1 MEFCFDKIKW
11 GLPFTFAVGVFTQA
25 FGQEQRPNLVYIF
38 ADQYRL
44 NALSLW
50 SNPAYRNVL
59 STVGDPVHTPN
70 LDRLAKQGVVF
81 SRACSTCPLS
91 SPHRAMLMTGMFPE
105 KNGVDTNCFK
115 GKNLYNLQEGKII
128 NSFQGLL
135 DNLDKLTY
143 SSYICELIDICAEEG
158 EVNGNLLRRSAER
171 SRIDYGDSHGQ
182 YQETRIDAET
192 TF

>member
-115 GKNLYNLQEGKII
+115 GKKQGIPDSISFIRLSRSNNPTLWISI
-128 NSFQGLL
+128 NESDDSVQIFQSGF
-135 DNLDKLTY
+135 Y
-143 SSYICELIDICAEEG
+143 
-158 EVNGNLLRRSAER
+158 
-171 SRIDYGDSHGQ
+171 
-182 YQETRIDAET
+182 
-192 TF
+192 